1 MLSITII
8 AGYLGMLWMLYQA
21 AKDGVVGDMGLPIL
35 IVGTFGYAILS
46 LFVLEYTEP
55 LSMFDLCY
63 ACKSMWWVVV
73 GILGGHLV
81 TKWRMERFQ

>member
-8 AGYLGMLWMLYQA
+8 AGYLVGLRMLYQA
-21 AKDGVVGDMGLPIL
+21 AKDDLTGEMGLPL
-35 IVGTFGYAILS
+35 LLVGTFGYAGISILVIEHS
-46 LFVLEYTEP
+46 EP
-55 LSMFDLCY
+55 SSMFDLCY
-63 ACKSMWWVVV
+63 SCKSMWWVMV